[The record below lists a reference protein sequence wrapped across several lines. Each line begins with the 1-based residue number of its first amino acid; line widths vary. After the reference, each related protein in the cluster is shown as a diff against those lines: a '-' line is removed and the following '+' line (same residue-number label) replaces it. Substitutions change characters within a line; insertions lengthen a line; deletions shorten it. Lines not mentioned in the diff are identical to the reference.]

1 MAVARL
7 SAVERRQAIIEAAI
21 RLFSEKGFRGVTT
34 RELANAVGV
43 SEPILYQHFQTKR
56 EIYSAIVES
65 KSCEVEKKFG
75 PSLLLS
81 SDYEQDD
88 RTILRNIGAS
98 ITRWYQDDP
107 ALNRLLMFSSLE
119 GHEFSDLFFAR
130 HASTQ
135 FDSLR
140 QYFEHRIEQSTFRK
154 FDPSI
159 AAWAFIGMIAH
170 HSMTRILYHFD
181 PYPRPQEQI
190 INEMVDLFLRGIQ
203 GSGAKNARKK

>member
-7 SAVERRQAIIEAAI
+7 SAGERRQAIIEAAI

-56 EIYSAIVES
+56 DIYSAIVES
-65 KSCEVEKKFG
+65 KSCEVEKKFE
-75 PSLLLS
+75 PSKLMVA
-81 SDYEQDD
+81 DYAQDD
-88 RTILRNIGAS
+88 RTILRQVARS
-98 ITRWYQDDP
+98 ISRWYEDDP

-130 HASTQ
+130 HASTH

-140 QYFEHRIEQSTFRK
+140 QYFEHRIKESSFRDL
-154 FDPSI
+154 DPSI
-159 AAWAFIGMIAH
+159 AAWAFIGMVAH
-170 HSMTRILYHFD
+170 QAMTKILYHFD

-190 INEMVDLFLRGIQ
+190 VEQMVDLFLCGIQ
-203 GSGAKNARKK
+203 GSGAKYARKK